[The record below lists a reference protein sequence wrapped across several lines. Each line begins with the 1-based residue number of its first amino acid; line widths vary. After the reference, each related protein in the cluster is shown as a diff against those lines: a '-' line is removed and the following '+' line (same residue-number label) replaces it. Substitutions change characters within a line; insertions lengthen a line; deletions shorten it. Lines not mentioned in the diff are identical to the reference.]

1 MARLAES
8 ALVKLDRSLLSALV
22 DRWRPETHTFHL
34 PCGEMAPTL
43 QDVAMLLGLP
53 ITGDAV
59 GPRVVPSTWLEDLEE
74 RFAGV
79 ATTIDPEDFNEHPQS
94 KGPSKS
100 WLLQFQVQ
108 FRTKRCVDVFYGFE
122 ITHVF
127 LILNVRTSLQPDLL
141 AAHADDYSV
150 TRSLEAYLLWLF
162 GYILFNNS
170 HGHCVDRV
178 LLPYAQEIADAD
190 EDAIPLYSWG
200 SAVLACTYR
209 GLCKTSRQNDSN
221 AVLTGC
227 PILLQLWS
235 YERIAIG
242 RPMIDQSPYK
252 PDMYG
257 DTEDDRPTME
267 TLWYSRHVWTR

>member
-1 MARLAES
+1 
-8 ALVKLDRSLLSALV
+8 
-22 DRWRPETHTFHL
+22 
-34 PCGEMAPTL
+34 
-43 QDVAMLLGLP
+43 MLLGLP

-74 RFAGV
+74 CFAGV

-108 FRTKRCVDVFYGFE
+108 FRTKRCVDLFYGFE

-127 LILNVRTSLQPDLL
+127 LILNVSTSLQPDLL
-141 AAHADDYSV
+141 AAHVDDYNV

-162 GYILFNNS
+162 GYIMFNNS

-190 EDAIPLYSWG
+190 EDAISLYSWG

-209 GLCKTSRQNDSN
+209 GLCK
-221 AVLTGC
+221 A
-227 PILLQLWS
+227 
-235 YERIAIG
+235 E
-242 RPMIDQSPYK
+242 
-252 PDMYG
+252 
-257 DTEDDRPTME
+257 
-267 TLWYSRHVWTR
+267 